1 MIGPDGMPALA
12 WDAMEAGLDGRF
24 IRRLA
29 ALAQP
34 SGWETDQILP
44 AFMTEAGLNSISIPE
59 ASVRLA
65 RHLAI
70 RILSEGLD
78 PLAYARD
85 FEVLWIR
92 ADYPSEIQELGS
104 LEDQKAVA
112 EYIGQ
117 SEAELREFS
126 LSVLRDFIAASESKA
141 QNRF

>member
-1 MIGPDGMPALA
+1 MIGPGEMPALA

-29 ALAQP
+29 ALVRP
-34 SGWETDQILP
+34 TGWETDQILP
-44 AFMTEAGLNSISIPE
+44 AFKAEAGLNSISVAE

-70 RILSEGLD
+70 RILSEELD
-78 PLAYARD
+78 PLVYSRD

-92 ADYPSEIQELGS
+92 ADYSSEIQELGS
-104 LEDQKAVA
+104 LDDQKAIA

-117 SEAELREFS
+117 SEAELRQFS